1 LKEVTNL
8 ALMCGISGFFDF
20 KGVSTPV
27 ILDAMTDV
35 LEHRG
40 PDGRGVYYDQN
51 NYGVL
56 GLGHRRLS
64 IIDLSETGKQP
75 MQFAE
80 LCITFNGEIYNYQD
94 IKKELSAKGHQFIG
108 NSDTEVIL
116 HAFKEWGISSIDK
129 LKGMFSFVIYDK
141 EQHKIT
147 AVRDRVGVKPLFY
160 YLHDGLFMFSSE
172 LKSFHQHPKFNK
184 TINKNAVADFI
195 QYGNIPGSQSIF
207 QFCNKLQPGHY
218 LELNLTNGDVLEN
231 KYWNVYDAFNK
242 PKLKIDFE
250 EAKTITKD
258 KLKDAFELRMV
269 ADVPVGV
276 FLSGGYDSTCVT
288 GLLQQNRSEKLKTYT
303 IGVPDI
309 GLNEAPFAKEIAEH
323 FETEHTEL
331 NCTVK
336 DALDLINDL
345 PFFYDEPFADSSAIP
360 TILVS
365 KMARKHVTVALSA
378 DGGDELFAGYNRY
391 DYMLKYGQKLE
402 KIPKIFRKSL
412 AGAMSIIPANQLPIL
427 KKRYNFHQRYE
438 KVKKL
443 LKEFD
448 NEAIMMSLSQQFTSE
463 QMREILKF
471 SNHDNRDL
479 AFFSKELKPE
489 YLTPLSYM
497 LAIDFQTYLVDDIMQ
512 KVDRASMAV
521 SLEGREPF
529 LDHDLINWA
538 AQLPDDFKYKSGIK
552 KYILK
557 EIVHEMVPKE
567 MMERPKMGFAIPI
580 ADWLAKDLKPI
591 VEIYLSKELLNHHQ
605 LFDTDFIEKLKTDV
619 FNGKKEMASKLW
631 YFLMFQ
637 MWYER
642 WMK

>member
-1 LKEVTNL
+1 
-8 ALMCGISGFFDF
+8 MCGISGFFDF
-20 KGVSTPV
+20 NSDSTPE
-27 ILDAMTDV
+27 ILDKMTDA
-35 LEHRG
+35 LLHRG
-40 PDGRGVYYDQN
+40 PDGRGVYFEEN
-51 NYGVL
+51 NHGTL

-75 MQFAE
+75 MSFSE
-80 LCITFNGEIYNYQD
+80 LFITFNGEIYNYQD
-94 IKKELSAKGHQFIG
+94 IRKDLISKGHHFTG

-116 HAFKEWGISSIDK
+116 HAYKEWGTACLEK
-129 LKGMFSFVIYDK
+129 LKGMFSFVIYDR
-141 EQHKIT
+141 EQHRIT

-160 YLHDGLFMFSSE
+160 YLHEGLFMFASE
-172 LKSFHQHPKFNK
+172 LKSFHQHPKFDK
-184 TINKNAVADFI
+184 TLNKNAVADFI

-207 QFCNKLQPGHY
+207 QFCKKLQPGHY
-218 LELNLTNGDVLEN
+218 LELNLKNGEIIEN

-242 PKLKIDFE
+242 PKLKIDFN

-258 KLKDAFELRMV
+258 KLRESFELRMV

-288 GLLQQNRSEKLKTYT
+288 GLLQQNRTDKLKTFT

-309 GLNEAPFAKEIAEH
+309 GLNEAPYAKEIAKY

-331 NCTVK
+331 SCTVK
-336 DALDLINDL
+336 DALELITDL

-391 DYMLKYGQKLE
+391 DYMLKYGRKLE

-412 AGAMSIIPANQLPIL
+412 AGAMGIIPANQLPIL
-427 KKRYNFHQRYE
+427 KKKYNFHQRYE

-448 NEAIMMSLSQQFTSE
+448 SEAVMMSLSQQFTSE
-463 QMREILKF
+463 QMGEILKF
-471 SNHDNRDL
+471 SHHDNRDL
-479 AFFSKELKPE
+479 AFFSKELKEE
-489 YLTPLSYM
+489 YATPLSYM

-512 KVDRASMAV
+512 KVDRASMSV

-538 AQLPDDFKYKSGIK
+538 AQLPDDLKYNDGIK

-557 EIVHEMVPKE
+557 EIVHDMVPKE

-580 ADWLAKDLKPI
+580 ADWLAKDLKPV
-591 VEIYLSKELLNHHQ
+591 VESYLSKELLAQHN
-605 LFDTDFIEKLKTDV
+605 LFDTNFIEKLKTDV

>member
-1 LKEVTNL
+1 
-8 ALMCGISGFFDF
+8 
-20 KGVSTPV
+20 
-27 ILDAMTDV
+27 
-35 LEHRG
+35 
-40 PDGRGVYYDQN
+40 
-51 NYGVL
+51 
-56 GLGHRRLS
+56 
-64 IIDLSETGKQP
+64 
-75 MQFAE
+75 
-80 LCITFNGEIYNYQD
+80 
-94 IKKELSAKGHQFIG
+94 
-108 NSDTEVIL
+108 
-116 HAFKEWGISSIDK
+116 
-129 LKGMFSFVIYDK
+129 
-141 EQHKIT
+141 
-147 AVRDRVGVKPLFY
+147 
-160 YLHDGLFMFSSE
+160 
-172 LKSFHQHPKFNK
+172 
-184 TINKNAVADFI
+184 
-195 QYGNIPGSQSIF
+195 
-207 QFCNKLQPGHY
+207 
-218 LELNLTNGDVLEN
+218 
-231 KYWNVYDAFNK
+231 
-242 PKLKIDFE
+242 
-250 EAKTITKD
+250 
-258 KLKDAFELRMV
+258 
-269 ADVPVGV
+269 
-276 FLSGGYDSTCVT
+276 
-288 GLLQQNRSEKLKTYT
+288 
-303 IGVPDI
+303 
-309 GLNEAPFAKEIAEH
+309 
-323 FETEHTEL
+323 
-331 NCTVK
+331 VK

-427 KKRYNFHQRYE
+427 KKKYNFHQRYE

>member
-1 LKEVTNL
+1 
-8 ALMCGISGFFDF
+8 MCGISGFFDF

-27 ILDAMTDV
+27 ILDAMTDA

-40 PDGRGVYYDQN
+40 PDGRGAYFEQN
-51 NYGVL
+51 DSGII

-75 MQFAE
+75 MQFSE

-94 IKKELSAKGHQFIG
+94 IKNELILNGHSFTG

-116 HAFKEWGISSIDK
+116 HAFKEWGTSCLEK
-129 LKGMFSFVIYDK
+129 LKGMFAFVIYDK
-141 EQHKIT
+141 KHQKIT

-160 YLHDGLFMFSSE
+160 YLHDDLFMFSSE

-218 LELNLTNGDVLEN
+218 LELNLKNGEVKEN

-242 PKLKIDFE
+242 PKLTIDFE
-250 EAKTITKD
+250 EAKSITTD

-288 GLLQQNRSEKLKTYT
+288 AILQQNRSEKLKTYT

-309 GLNEAPFAKEIAEH
+309 GLNEAPFAKEIAQYLG
-323 FETEHTEL
+323 TDHTEL
-331 NCTVK
+331 NCT
-336 DALDLINDL
+336 INDAQELISEL

-391 DYMLKYGQKLE
+391 DYMLKYGRKLE

-412 AGAMSIIPANQLPIL
+412 AGAMGLIPADQLPIL
-427 KKRYNFHQRYE
+427 KNKYNFHQRYE

-443 LKEFD
+443 LKEYD
-448 NEAIMMSLSQQFTSE
+448 NEAIMMSLSQQYTSE
-463 QMREILKF
+463 QISKILNF
-471 SNHDNRDL
+471 NTEDNRDL
-479 AFFSKELKPE
+479 AFFSKELKAE

-529 LDHDLINWA
+529 LDHDLIDWA

-580 ADWLAKDLKPI
+580 AEWLAKDLRPL
-591 VEIYLSKELLNHHQ
+591 VESYLTKELLDHHN
-605 LFDTDFIEKLKTDV
+605 LFDTDFIEKLKFDV
-619 FNGKKEMASKLW
+619 FKGKKEMASKLW

>member
-1 LKEVTNL
+1 
-8 ALMCGISGFFDF
+8 
-20 KGVSTPV
+20 
-27 ILDAMTDV
+27 
-35 LEHRG
+35 
-40 PDGRGVYYDQN
+40 
-51 NYGVL
+51 
-56 GLGHRRLS
+56 
-64 IIDLSETGKQP
+64 
-75 MQFAE
+75 
-80 LCITFNGEIYNYQD
+80 
-94 IKKELSAKGHQFIG
+94 
-108 NSDTEVIL
+108 
-116 HAFKEWGISSIDK
+116 
-129 LKGMFSFVIYDK
+129 
-141 EQHKIT
+141 
-147 AVRDRVGVKPLFY
+147 
-160 YLHDGLFMFSSE
+160 
-172 LKSFHQHPKFNK
+172 
-184 TINKNAVADFI
+184 
-195 QYGNIPGSQSIF
+195 
-207 QFCNKLQPGHY
+207 
-218 LELNLTNGDVLEN
+218 LNLTNGDVLEN